1 MRTLALLA
9 LFLLGTTTTFAN
21 TKITY
26 LRCEYLES
34 PLGIDSRQPRL
45 SWNIES
51 DERGQTQTAYQVLV
65 ASSQSRLRK
74 NEGDVWDSGKVK
86 GDSIAQISVAG
97 KPLES
102 ARRYYWKVRS
112 WGRDG
117 KPSAYSRPAYW
128 EMGLLSPQDWRGS
141 WIGRTEE
148 IKYTPAPLLRRAFSL
163 NKPIRQARVFVS
175 GVGYYELRING
186 HKIGDG
192 VRDPGYTRFDRRVLY
207 NTYDVT
213 SLLGEGGNVLGV
225 ILGTGFLNP
234 HVRAVWD
241 FDRAPWR
248 QSPRLLLELRVIYQ
262 DGTTERIVTDNQWRT
277 TASPIT
283 FDGIHGGEF
292 YDARLEKEGWDAPS
306 YDDSAWEPVKVLSAP
321 GGILK
326 SAQMPSVQVTQTR
339 RPAKISQPKPGIYL
353 LDMGQNLAGNAI
365 LTVQGTEGTAV
376 KLEYGE
382 RLNPNGT
389 LNTEHIG
396 GFVKNTD
403 KTQPFQTEV
412 YTLKGGGK
420 EVWSSRFTYHGFQ
433 YIQVTGYPGKLTS
446 ESVQAQFA
454 HSAIT
459 PTGTFTC
466 SNPLLNKIWKAGI
479 YAYLSNL
486 QSIPTDCPH
495 REKNGWTGDAH
506 LAAEQGLF
514 NFDPAPV
521 YTKWVNDLDDEMQD
535 SGALPGIVPSSGWG
549 YVWGNGPAWDSAFLL
564 IPYYMYTYLGDAQ
577 ILKEHYPKMR
587 RYVDYLTRHANNGI
601 VTLGLGDWAPFETE
615 TPVDV
620 TSTGYYYRDTL
631 IVAKTAELLGKTQ
644 EASDYYALAES
655 IKKGFLEKF
664 YNPMTGLIANGSQT
678 AQSCALYQ
686 GLTTPENHDRILT
699 NLLSTVQ
706 NSKGHIDT
714 GILGAKYLLNGLLE
728 NGRADIAYQVASQKT
743 LPSWGYWIENGAT
756 TLYESWRDTDS
767 RNHIMYGDIL
777 AWMYKALAGIVPE
790 TEHPGFSHFTLKPY
804 PVGDLTS
811 AKAEYR
817 SIRGLIE
824 SDWKREGDK
833 FTWKVTIPPTSTARV
848 CVPVFSSGAMVLEG
862 KKPLGDNPQL
872 KVIGVHNG
880 YVEMEAESGTY
891 LFTVK

>member
-1 MRTLALLA
+1 MRKIIPFVLLFWA
-9 LFLLGTTTTFAN
+9 TATASAS

-26 LRCEYLES
+26 LRCEYLET
-34 PLGIDSRQPRL
+34 PLGVDALQPRL

-65 ASSQSRLRK
+65 ASSQSRLRR
-74 NEGDVWDSGKVK
+74 NEGDVWDSGKTAGSRV
-86 GDSIAQISVAG
+86 SQVAVTG

-102 ARRYYWKVRS
+102 AKRYYWKVRI
-112 WGRDG
+112 WDKEG
-117 KPSAYSRPAYW
+117 KPSPYSRASYW
-128 EMGLLSPQDWRGS
+128 EMGLLSSQDWHGR
-141 WIGRTEE
+141 WIGATEE
-148 IKYTPAPLLRRAFSL
+148 IKYTPAPLLRRAFTL
-163 NKPIRQARVFVS
+163 NKPIRAARAFVC
-175 GVGYYELRING
+175 GVGYYELRVNG
-186 HKIGDG
+186 RKIGDG
-192 VRDPGYTRFDRRVLY
+192 VRDPGYTRYDRRVLY
-207 NTYDVT
+207 NSYDVAPF
-213 SLLGEGGNVLGV
+213 LAEGGNALGV
-225 ILGTGFLNP
+225 LLGTGFLNP

-248 QSPRLLLELRVIYQ
+248 QSPRLLLELRIAYK
-262 DGTTERIVTDNQWRT
+262 DGTTQRVVSDDQWRT
-277 TASPIT
+277 ASSPIT

-306 YDDSAWEPVKVLSAP
+306 YDDSAWESVKILSAP
-321 GGILK
+321 GGVLK
-326 SAQMPSVQVTQTR
+326 AAQSPPVKVTQTR
-339 RPAKISQPKPGIYL
+339 RPAKITQPKPGIYL
-353 LDMGQNLAGNAI
+353 LDMGQNMAGNAL
-365 LTVQGTEGTAV
+365 LTVQGAAGVSV

-382 RLNPNGT
+382 RLNPDGT
-389 LNTEHIG
+389 LNAEHIG

-403 KTQPFQTEV
+403 KTQPFQTEI

-433 YIQVTGYPGKLTS
+433 YVQVTGYPGQLAS

-459 PTGTFTC
+459 PVGTFSC

-479 YAYLSNL
+479 YSYLSNL

-521 YTKWVNDLDDEMQD
+521 YTKWLYDLDDEMKE
-535 SGALPGIVPSSGWG
+535 SGALPGIVPTGGWG
-549 YVWGNGPAWDSAFLL
+549 YAWGNGPAWDSAYLL
-564 IPYYMYTYLGDAQ
+564 IPYYMYVYLGDTQ
-577 ILKEHYPKMR
+577 ILVERYPKMR
-587 RYVDYLTRHANNGI
+587 RYVDYLTRHAKNGI
-601 VTLGLGDWAPFETE
+601 VSLGLGDWAPFQTE

-620 TSTGYYYRDTL
+620 TSTGYYYRDAL
-631 IVAKTAELLGKTQ
+631 IVAKTAELLGKTD
-644 EASDYYALAES
+644 EANEYYALAES
-655 IKKGFLEKF
+655 VKKGFLEKF
-664 YNPMTGLIANGSQT
+664 YNPATGLIANGSQT
-678 AQSCALYQ
+678 ALSCALYQ
-686 GLTTPENHDRILT
+686 GLTAPDNHDKILA
-699 NLLSTVQ
+699 NLLTAVQ
-706 NSKGHIDT
+706 NRNGSIDT

-728 NGRADIAYQVASQKT
+728 NGRADVAYQIASKKT

-756 TLYESWRDTDS
+756 TLYESWRDADS

-790 TEHPGFSHFTLKPY
+790 PNSPGFAHFTLKPY
-804 PVGDLTS
+804 VVGDLTS

-824 SDWKREGDK
+824 SDWKRDGEK
-833 FTWKVTIPPTSTARV
+833 FTWKVTIPPTSSARI
-848 CVPVFSSGAMVLEG
+848 CVPVLASGATILEG
-862 KKPLGDNPQL
+862 KKLLGDNPHI
-872 KVIGVHNG
+872 KVTGVQNG

-891 LFTVK
+891 LFTTK